1 MRWSYGV
8 KILSLYFY
16 SYSQDSNSNPELEPF
31 SQEIFVTPFLTLT
44 LRSLADAMARIFS
57 STWKSITVQL
67 SLLVQFNIYHLNLCR
82 KKPWA
87 DRSYETRA
95 VCVASQNAIP
105 WRSSRKQAKIQTHS
119 LQIFRENITMA
130 AGAIQSELQLANR
143 ELYQYQYHCMQSIN
157 NYRRTE
163 GMCRSSPKTPS
174 RTCPPLSKR
183 KKKSFRVAA
192 FTEEAFLFRLGCAK
206 GKDVTDLRTK
216 AINNWHFTL

>member
-31 SQEIFVTPFLTLT
+31 SQEIFVAPFLTLT

-87 DRSYETRA
+87 DRRYETRA

-105 WRSSRKQAKIQTHS
+105 WRSSRKQAKKQTHS
-119 LQIFRENITMA
+119 LQIFRENIIMA
-130 AGAIQSELQLANR
+130 AGAIQRPAASCISISIIVCKVSTITEGPKECVEVLRRLQVVLAHHCQKERKSHSELL
-143 ELYQYQYHCMQSIN
+143 LL
-157 NYRRTE
+157 
-163 GMCRSSPKTPS
+163 PK
-174 RTCPPLSKR
+174 R
-183 KKKSFRVAA
+183 
-192 FTEEAFLFRLGCAK
+192 LFCFALDAP
-206 GKDVTDLRTK
+206 K
-216 AINNWHFTL
+216 ARMSQI

>member
-31 SQEIFVTPFLTLT
+31 SQEIFVAPFLTLT

-67 SLLVQFNIYHLNLCR
+67 SLLVPFNINHLNLCR

-87 DRSYETRA
+87 DRRYETRA

-105 WRSSRKQAKIQTHS
+105 WRSSRKQAKIPAAHS
-119 LQIFRENITMA
+119 LQIFRENIIMV

-174 RTCPPLSKR
+174 RTCPPLSKER
-183 KKKSFRVAA
+183 KSHSELLLLPKR
-192 FTEEAFLFRLGCAK
+192 LFCFALDAP
-206 GKDVTDLRTK
+206 K
-216 AINNWHFTL
+216 ARMSQI